1 MLTDIN
7 LILSKDDEHILN
19 ITRALSS
26 PKRLKIL
33 QLLNT
38 SSMSVKEISDAIE
51 SPLSTTALDVTILE
65 ECGLIK
71 VQETYTKKGKS
82 KLCSRVC
89 DGIQIGLYTPNEI
102 NMQKMRISLPIG
114 SYTDYDV
121 TPDCGI
127 ATPKHT
133 IGLDNDVS
141 SFFSAERF
149 QAGLIW
155 FTTGYLEYKIS
166 SKNLPKKIMKFS
178 LSFEACSEAPFYRN
192 DWKSDITVWVNDVEV
207 GTFTSPGDFGGRN
220 GKQNPSWWPN
230 SLTQYGMLMN
240 YEITNDGTFVN
251 KNKVSNIS
259 LGDIN
264 IKQKEFITIKIGV
277 KKESKYAGGINLFGS
292 TFGDYAQDI
301 NVEISW

>member
-7 LILSKDDEHILN
+7 LVLNKDDERILS

-33 QLLNT
+33 YLLNT
-38 SSMSVKEISDAIE
+38 SSMSVKEISKAID
-51 SPLSTTALDVTILE
+51 SPLSTTSLDVAILE

-71 VQETYTKKGKS
+71 VQETYTQKGKS

-89 DGIQIGLYTPNEI
+89 DGLQIGLYSPSEI
-102 NMQKMRISLPIG
+102 NMQKMRFSLPVG
-114 SYTDYDV
+114 SYTNYDV

-127 ATPKHT
+127 ATNKHT

-141 SFFSAERF
+141 SFFAAERF

-166 SKNLPKKIMKFS
+166 SKNLPKKISKFL

-192 DWKSDITVWVNDVEV
+192 DWKSDITVWINDVEI

-220 GKQNPSWWPN
+220 GKQNPSWWPS

-240 YEITNDGTFVN
+240 YEITSEGSFVN
-251 KNKVSNIS
+251 KNKIS
-259 LGDIN
+259 DITLLDID
-264 IKQKEFITIKIGV
+264 IKQKEYITIKIGV
-277 KKESKYAGGINLFGS
+277 KKMLSMQVGLTYL
-292 TFGDYAQDI
+292 
-301 NVEISW
+301 VHLLEIMLKILT